1 MTSLLR
7 RNTVVWVLCLLSVWH
22 YGRAQNYPIRT
33 QVIMQPPYSPYLADY
48 TEPGTNRFQL
58 QIIAEDVSLVNYP
71 VRLRLVIEGNNISI
85 YTRPGYQPE
94 PVYLQGGVPLV
105 LTGAEL
111 APYFEAQNLIF
122 KGIDRN
128 EFLREKRL
136 PDGFYTIRFEVSDYN
151 RDILLS
157 NPNIGQQAAWIMLN
171 DPPLLNQPY
180 NQDKI
185 KPLPQQN
192 VVFSW
197 TPRHM
202 GNPNAA
208 RNVEYEFTLVELIP
222 ADRNPNDAIL
232 SSIPVYRTTT
242 TATQLV
248 YGITE
253 PALVLG
259 RKYAWRVQAK
269 ERSGLNLFKNRGF
282 SEVFVFQYGD
292 ACECPENIT
301 HEIINPEKV
310 KINWSY
316 GEGTD
321 EYKIFYRKKGSE
333 QWVTTPSTV
342 LNYTTLRPLEA
353 ATTYEYKL
361 KASCAGVAEVE
372 SAVKTFATPPP
383 MVLETGACGVLP
395 PAFNPQTDS
404 VYMNLH
410 PGDTIRAYDFDAV
423 VKTLEIY
430 GDGYYGGTAIA
441 ELPFANRAKVKYKMD
456 MVRLNAQK
464 QMIEGRLITMGMG
477 VEVIDPQT
485 MEQIDQLLDDIDML
499 LQQAENAIEVVDLVL
514 AKMEQLMQTFKK
526 YLPDDILQQI
536 NATQEELAHW
546 KNEYQKAKA
555 RLDDEEMNVAAV
567 KDSLRQARVA
577 VRQAYA
583 DAASYWTQA
592 LVDMVSIVWKAILK
606 IKEEVVQNPEI
617 EEKYKEAEQRVFD
630 IVYTEQGIDY
640 DKAASQPFDRGITIY
655 ESTLSETEPDMNDY
669 RVRAV
674 FERREALTKLLLKEL
689 AVALVVFYA
698 SEAKVDQ
705 GFMHDR
711 VIQGEEI
718 LDYVLTQL
726 KNKIPKEEIIEGT
739 RDKILFALSEIVDD
753 LLRKA
758 SERQGEDV
766 LNAVEVDSNQE

>member
-1 MTSLLR
+1 MSPLFKTRVALL
-7 RNTVVWVLCLLSVWH
+7 WLLCLLFCGQRAS
-22 YGRAQNYPIRT
+22 AQNYPIRT
-33 QVIMQPPYSPYLADY
+33 QVLMQPPYSPYLADY
-48 TEPGTNRFQL
+48 TEPATSRLQL
-58 QIIAEDVSLVNYP
+58 QVIAEDISLVNYP
-71 VRLRLVIEGNNISI
+71 VRLRLVIEGANISI
-85 YTRPGYQPE
+85 YTRPDYKPE
-94 PVYLQGGVPLV
+94 PIYLQGGVPLI
-105 LTGAEL
+105 LSGAEL
-111 APYFEAQNLIF
+111 APYFDAQNLIF

-157 NPNIGQQAAWIMLN
+157 NPNVGQQAAWIMLN
-171 DPPLLNQPY
+171 DPPMLNMPY
-180 NQDKI
+180 NGDKI

-197 TPRHM
+197 TPRHTS
-202 GNPNAA
+202 NPNAA
-208 RNVEYEFTLVELIP
+208 RNVEYELTLVELIP

-232 SSIPVYRTTT
+232 SSIPIYRTTT

-253 PALVLG
+253 PPLTLG

-292 ACECPENIT
+292 ACECPETIG

-316 GEGTD
+316 GKGTD
-321 EYKIFYRKKGSE
+321 EYSVLYRKKGTE
-333 QWVTTPSTV
+333 NWIATPPTV
-342 LNYTTLRPLEA
+342 LAYTMLRPLQA
-353 ATTYEYKL
+353 GTTYEYKL
-361 KASCAGVAEVE
+361 KASCGGVAEVE
-372 SAVKTFATPPP
+372 SPVKTFTTPAPIELEAT
-383 MVLETGACGVLP
+383 ACGQLP

-441 ELPFANRAKVKYKMD
+441 ELPFANRAKIKYKMD

-464 QMIEGRLITMGMG
+464 QMIEGRLIAMGMG
-477 VEVIDPQT
+477 IEVMDTQT
-485 MEQIDQLLDDIDML
+485 MEQIEQLLDDIDML
-499 LQQAENAIEVVDLVL
+499 LQQAENTIEVVDLVL

-526 YLPDDILQQI
+526 YLPEDILHQI
-536 NATQEELAHW
+536 NVAQEELVHW
-546 KNEYQKAKA
+546 KNEYQKAKTQ
-555 RLDDEEMNVAAV
+555 LDDEEVDVAAV

-583 DAASYWTQA
+583 DAASYWAQA

-606 IKEEVVQNPEI
+606 IKEEVAQNPEI
-617 EEKYKEAEQRVFD
+617 EEKYKEAETDIFYRVFEKQGVTFQDSVTSAGMLIPRVTSFGKTLEELSNESEELYNNIVAD
-630 IVYTEQGIDY
+630 IQ
-640 DKAASQPFDRGITIY
+640 
-655 ESTLSETEPDMNDY
+655 
-669 RVRAV
+669 
-674 FERREALTKLLLKEL
+674 RRELYARWVMKKLAE
-689 AVALVVFYA
+689 ALVAYYA
-698 SEAKVDQ
+698 SEEKVNVEFQ
-705 GFMHDR
+705 GDAAMK
-711 VIQGEEI
+711 GEEI
-718 LDYVLTQL
+718 LDFILLEL
-726 KNKIPKEEIIEGT
+726 KKRTPKEEIVVAVKDNMLDSLAELAQELIEQM
-739 RDKILFALSEIVDD
+739 AY
-753 LLRKA
+753 
-758 SERQGEDV
+758 GETDV
-766 LNAVEVDSNQE
+766 NTKQR